1 MAFRDWSFR
10 ERSGMAALRASCRL
24 LSRIEGGVTGTHTG
38 GDVDPSPMPGELLR
52 SQWYTQRLVHMT
64 TTGTLLPFPVV
75 DKLPGT
81 PISCGGGVRDCTL
94 IDVRVNSSDLWGS
107 DVHAV
112 EICLGEG
119 GGERTV
125 RANLLKGFPYDQAT
139 GGNVYLR
146 DQILAFHCNR
156 LLPNQRGRPCY
167 QGFGPCARCVRE
179 GYPIPTHP
187 FPVWDSHQDT
197 SDVIRPNVD
206 LDVLY
211 STELVSPALHS
222 RIQARVDELACRR
235 QDSPMPL
242 YHNIIDPNLTVD
254 CEGSWFATEFDVA
267 EQLSA
272 AVPAQLVLD
281 HACARATG
289 RRLPFGLSHHIVA
302 DLADV
307 GARRLHARMRT
318 AIPGLDPHADHKLHL
333 AVENLLTAA
342 LPMLSMLRKPALLLP
357 GPLQVVVKAQRIVLE
372 DGQEYAGLWHEDGM
386 NEHVA
391 AVVLYYHRASPTLQ
405 GGSLEFCSKQT
416 LTLWK
421 NEDAA
426 GDLVQALPRGQVPIE
441 EGTLV
446 VFSNFESVHRVL
458 PMVARHGSGSR
469 DFLALFVID
478 QRRPLSSPPPL
489 SALQPEEQRKHTR
502 MQLLGR
508 LLTAKRRFGVGNTQ
522 GVYSTG
528 NGRPQDLGWVLRNL
542 EADRGGVGGN
552 GVGVVSEDDEEVDR
566 LMNLPPPEL
575 GRGVSAL
582 LMQPPQPARAL
593 FNPASTWEEHWVGAE
608 GLVVYVDRPHFSY
621 GIRIPGEGVSEVKK
635 FTDVA
640 AFEAQGFWT
649 EDTALEEQ
657 ILRLL
662 EGQNPAA

>member
-1 MAFRDWSFR
+1 MADLLRECATARKTKDFERCRAAAQALVRRDASNSTAWAYLCWALFEQRRYQQAAEVCKEAMAFRDWSFR

-357 GPLQVVVKAQRIVLE
+357 GPLQVRCELLRFWTVTIGVCRLCV
-372 DGQEYAGLWHEDGM
+372 
-386 NEHVA
+386 
-391 AVVLYYHRASPTLQ
+391 VVLV
-405 GGSLEFCSKQT
+405 
-416 LTLWK
+416 
-421 NEDAA
+421 
-426 GDLVQALPRGQVPIE
+426 LV
-441 EGTLV
+441 LV
-446 VFSNFESVHRVL
+446 
-458 PMVARHGSGSR
+458 PMVLWSG
-469 DFLALFVID
+469 
-478 QRRPLSSPPPL
+478 
-489 SALQPEEQRKHTR
+489 E
-502 MQLLGR
+502 
-508 LLTAKRRFGVGNTQ
+508 
-522 GVYSTG
+522 
-528 NGRPQDLGWVLRNL
+528 
-542 EADRGGVGGN
+542 
-552 GVGVVSEDDEEVDR
+552 
-566 LMNLPPPEL
+566 
-575 GRGVSAL
+575 
-582 LMQPPQPARAL
+582 
-593 FNPASTWEEHWVGAE
+593 
-608 GLVVYVDRPHFSY
+608 
-621 GIRIPGEGVSEVKK
+621 
-635 FTDVA
+635 
-640 AFEAQGFWT
+640 
-649 EDTALEEQ
+649 
-657 ILRLL
+657 
-662 EGQNPAA
+662 